1 MGLFR
6 PDRDR
11 RGEDP
16 ALDHKM
22 LVFMLGAVLALVG
35 MTSGNRV
42 IVYLAI
48 AVLLVGV
55 VLRFLHRRR

>member
-1 MGLFR
+1 MGIFR

-11 RGEDP
+11 RDEDP

-22 LVFMLGAVLALVG
+22 LIFMLGAVLALVG
-35 MTSGNRV
+35 MTSGNRI

-48 AVLLVGV
+48 AVLFVGII
-55 VLRFLHRRR
+55 LRFMHRRR